1 MIRTGLL
8 HEGRHGKVGG
18 GGHGPLMLVPMIDIL
33 TILVVY
39 LLVHAAD
46 AELLANP
53 RNVSMP
59 MSVSELKPRQA
70 TVITVARDMLYVN
83 GEEVIPLSAVA
94 ASTEAVIEPLRVKLR
109 KQARSLLGA
118 GAPEREITVI
128 ADKSLMY
135 PVLRRIIASCAAAQY
150 RKVSLAVVEREQALA
165 RLPGV

>member
-1 MIRTGLL
+1 
-8 HEGRHGKVGG
+8 
-18 GGHGPLMLVPMIDIL
+18 MLVPMIDIL

-59 MSVSELKPRQA
+59 MSVSELKPRDA

-83 GEEVIPLSAVA
+83 GEEVVSVAEVA
-94 ASTEAVIEPLRVKLR
+94 ASSEPVVESLRVKLR

-118 GAPEREITVI
+118 GAEEREITVI
-128 ADKSLMY
+128 ADKSLLY
-135 PVLRRIIASCAAAQY
+135 PVLRRIVASCAAAEY
-150 RKVSLAVVEREQALA
+150 TKVSLAVVEREQALA
-165 RLPGV
+165 RLPGA

>member
-8 HEGRHGKVGG
+8 RDTRHGKVGG
-18 GGHGPLMLVPMIDIL
+18 GHGPLSLVPMIDIL
-33 TILVVY
+33 TIMVVY

-46 AELLANP
+46 AELLSNP

-59 MSVSELKPRQA
+59 MSVSELKPREA

-83 GEEVIPLSAVA
+83 GEEVVSVAEVA
-94 ASTEAVIEPLRVKLR
+94 ASTEPVVERLRVKLR

-118 GAPEREITVI
+118 SADEREITVI

-135 PVLRRIIASCAAAQY
+135 PVLRRIVASCSAAEY
-150 RKVSLAVVEREQALA
+150 TKVSLAVVEREQALA
-165 RLPGV
+165 SLPGA

>member
-8 HEGRHGKVGG
+8 CESRHGKVG

-46 AELLANP
+46 AELLSNP

-59 MSVSELKPRQA
+59 MSVSELKPREA
-70 TVITVARDMLYVN
+70 TVITVARDIVYVN
-83 GEEVIPLSAVA
+83 GEQVVSVAAVA
-94 ASTEAVIEPLRVKLR
+94 ASTEPVIEALRVKLR

-118 GAPEREITVI
+118 GAEKREVTVI
-128 ADKSLMY
+128 ADKSLLY
-135 PVLRRIIASCAAAQY
+135 PVLRRIVASCAAAEY

-165 RLPGV
+165 RVPGG

>member
-1 MIRTGLL
+1 VIRTGLL
-8 HEGRHGKVGG
+8 CESRHGKVG

-46 AELLANP
+46 AEQLSNP

-59 MSVSELKPRQA
+59 MSVSELKPREA
-70 TVITVARDMLYVN
+70 TVITVARDIVYVN
-83 GEEVIPLSAVA
+83 GEQVVSVAAVA
-94 ASTEAVIEPLRVKLR
+94 ASTEPVIEALRVKLR

-118 GAPEREITVI
+118 GAEKREVTVI
-128 ADKSLMY
+128 ADKSLLY
-135 PVLRRIIASCAAAQY
+135 PVLRRIVASCAAAEY

-165 RLPGV
+165 RVPGG

>member
-8 HEGRHGKVGG
+8 RDTRHGKVGG
-18 GGHGPLMLVPMIDIL
+18 GHGPLSLVPMIDIL
-33 TILVVY
+33 TIIVVY

-46 AELLANP
+46 AELLSNP

-59 MSVSELKPRQA
+59 MSVSELKPREA

-83 GEEVIPLSAVA
+83 GEEVVSVAEVA
-94 ASTEAVIEPLRVKLR
+94 ASTEPVVERLRVKLR

-118 GAPEREITVI
+118 SADEREITVI

-135 PVLRRIIASCAAAQY
+135 PVLRRIVASCSAAEY
-150 RKVSLAVVEREQALA
+150 TKVSLAVVEREQALA
-165 RLPGV
+165 SLPGA